1 MARHVN
7 GNILRRRAWALSTL
21 LHLLV
26 LAGFFWIS
34 SRPAKPAFPGG
45 PLSVRLGG
53 QGGTSTRL
61 GTSDLPPSAA
71 LLPLSVK
78 TARGK
83 NGRSR
88 KSPEGE
94 REPGGDVSAAPS
106 AAPGI
111 GSEGPGPGAG
121 GGGTGETGDPSPA
134 LAGLGDGT
142 GFATLL
148 GLGGGLSEAP
158 KPPYPAWARERGIE
172 GRIELEIEVLPTGSV
187 GEVRVV
193 SDTTKSPELVRYTVA
208 WVKKELR
215 YEPAR
220 IGGRPLTTYDR
231 RAWVYEIKG

>member
-1 MARHVN
+1 M
-7 GNILRRRAWALSTL
+7 
-21 LHLLV
+21 
-26 LAGFFWIS
+26 
-34 SRPAKPAFPGG
+34 
-45 PLSVRLGG
+45 
-53 QGGTSTRL
+53 
-61 GTSDLPPSAA
+61 
-71 LLPLSVK
+71 
-78 TARGK
+78 GK

-94 REPGGDVSAAPS
+94 REPRSEVSAAPS

-111 GSEGPGPGAG
+111 GSEGPGAG